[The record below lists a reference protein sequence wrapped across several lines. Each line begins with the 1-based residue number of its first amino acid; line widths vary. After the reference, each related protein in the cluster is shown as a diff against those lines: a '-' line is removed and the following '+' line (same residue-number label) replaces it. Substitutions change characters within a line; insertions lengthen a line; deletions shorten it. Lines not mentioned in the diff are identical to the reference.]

1 MYLKK
6 QTLQDDF
13 GIWWDMPKYRNRD
26 FEAKKYASNMI
37 TKVNVGKYGWPGPEK
52 DVKYWVELDNG
63 KVVGFRHGLSDG
75 GQRRAKYA
83 EFPVYDKKVA

>member
-13 GIWWDMPKYRNRD
+13 GIWWDLPKYRNRD
-26 FEAKKYASNMI
+26 FEAKQYAHNMI

-83 EFPVYDKKVA
+83 EFPVYEKG

>member
-1 MYLKK
+1 MISVFGGTCQSIRTETLK
-6 QTLQDDF
+6 QN
-13 GIWWDMPKYRNRD
+13 DM
-26 FEAKKYASNMI
+26 SNMI

-63 KVVGFRHGLSDG
+63 KVVGFRHGMSEG

-83 EFPVYDKKVA
+83 EFPVYNK

>member
-6 QTLQDDF
+6 QTLAEDF
-13 GIWWDMPKYRNRD
+13 GIWWDMPKYANRD
-26 FEAKKYASNMI
+26 FEARKYADNMI
-37 TKVNVGKYGWPGPEK
+37 VKVDLGNRRWPGPEK

-75 GQRRAKYA
+75 GKRRARYA
-83 EFPVYDKKVA
+83 EFPVYEKG